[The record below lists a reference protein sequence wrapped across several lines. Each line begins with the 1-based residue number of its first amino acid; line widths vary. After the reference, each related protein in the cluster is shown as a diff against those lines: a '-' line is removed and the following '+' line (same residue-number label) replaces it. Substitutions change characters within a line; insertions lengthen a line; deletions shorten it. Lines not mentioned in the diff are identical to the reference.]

1 MTEQRYDLVTQWAH
15 AIDRAARSGALFGD
29 ASKAIALREIGTI
42 AGPRAGAIEIDAGLG
57 AGRLLRALVAD
68 DGAIMRQFVPWPFVG
83 DPIAYMSGRCVRLE
97 AGWPDH
103 LAERSIR
110 VTDLS
115 THPGGSGRWLCGKN
129 EHGRAVTLGLS
140 DNAPHFLIAGTTG
153 SGKSVALRSMI
164 VQFSR
169 AGDQLVLIDLKHG
182 EGLRDLDRL
191 PGAIGPLAITIDE
204 ARSALGW
211 AVTEMD
217 RRYEQH
223 DTIAARLVI
232 VIDEVQELADDPIC
246 VEALRK
252 LTAQGRAAR
261 VSVILATQHPTI
273 GAFGD
278 PTIKRN
284 VTGRIA
290 LRVADAKS
298 SEVAIGQSTP
308 RADHLLGAG
317 DAYALV
323 PSACQRVQIA
333 YMPKQEIARSL
344 GTQPAIAEWPAFV
357 AEQLNSG
364 APAGSYSGQELAI
377 SLIAATQGNGRPA
390 LVKNLI
396 SAGLPKPGSER
407 AARLLALGRE
417 QNESLIDQ
425 GYTFSPIESEA
436 RSKVRINH
444 EYEHAQQNARGFDLC
459 DRRAGD
465 RDRVDRPGLWL
476 AGLS

>member
-1 MTEQRYDLVTQWAH
+1 MTEQRDSLVSQWAH

-68 DGAIMRQFVPWPFVG
+68 DGAIMRQFVPWAFVG

-110 VTDLS
+110 VSDLN
-115 THPGGSGRWLCGKN
+115 TRPYGSGRWLCGKN
-129 EHGRAVTLGLS
+129 EHGRTVTLGLT

-164 VQFSR
+164 VQLSH
-169 AGDQLVLIDLKHG
+169 AGDRLVLIDLKHG

-232 VIDEVQELADDPIC
+232 VIDEVQELADDSIC
-246 VEALRK
+246 VEAIRK
-252 LTAQGRAAR
+252 LTAQGRAAQ

-273 GAFGD
+273 AALGD
-278 PTIKRN
+278 NPTIKRN
-284 VTGRIA
+284 ITGRIA
-290 LRVADAKS
+290 LRVADAKA

-317 DAYALV
+317 DCYAIVPGAIQRCQVAYIPKRDIERAL
-323 PSACQRVQIA
+323 IA
-333 YMPKQEIARSL
+333 
-344 GTQPAIAEWPAFV
+344 QPVLAEWPIYQAD
-357 AEQLNSG
+357 QLNG
-364 APAGSYSGQELAI
+364 APTGAYSGTEIAVSLITATRGGGRPTLI
-377 SLIAATQGNGRPA
+377 KDLIAA
-390 LVKNLI
+390 NL
-396 SAGLPKPGSER
+396 SKPGSDR
-407 AARLLALGRE
+407 AARLLALGRDLN
-417 QNESLIDQ
+417 QALGDQ
-425 GYTFSPIESEA
+425 GYALSAIESE
-436 RSKVRINH
+436 
-444 EYEHAQQNARGFDLC
+444 ETE
-459 DRRAGD
+459 
-465 RDRVDRPGLWL
+465 
-476 AGLS
+476 

>member
-1 MTEQRYDLVTQWAH
+1 MTEQRDNLVSQWAY

-29 ASKAIALREIGTI
+29 ASKAIAPREIGTI

-68 DGAIMRQFVPWPFVG
+68 DGAIMRQFVPWAFVG

-110 VTDLS
+110 VSDLN
-115 THPGGSGRWLCGKN
+115 TRPYGSGRWLCGKN
-129 EHGRAVTLGLS
+129 EHGRTVTLGLT

-164 VQFSR
+164 VQLSH
-169 AGDQLVLIDLKHG
+169 AGDRLVLIDLKHG

-223 DTIAARLVI
+223 DTLAARLVI
-232 VIDEVQELADDPIC
+232 VIDEVQELADDSIC
-246 VEALRK
+246 VEAIRR

-273 GAFGD
+273 AALGD
-278 PTIKRN
+278 NPTIKRN
-284 VTGRIA
+284 ITGRIA
-290 LRVADAKS
+290 LRVADAKA

-317 DAYALV
+317 DCYAIV
-323 PSACQRVQIA
+323 PGAIQRCQVA
-333 YMPKQEIARSL
+333 YMPKHDIERSL
-344 GTQPAIAEWPAFV
+344 GTQPALAEWPAFE

-364 APAGSYSGQELAI
+364 APAGAYSGQELAI

-396 SAGLPKPGSER
+396 GAGLPKPGSDR
-407 AARLLALGRE
+407 AARLLALGRD
-417 QNESLIDQ
+417 QNDSLIDQ
-425 GYTFSPIESEA
+425 GYTLSPIESE
-436 RSKVRINH
+436 
-444 EYEHAQQNARGFDLC
+444 EQ
-459 DRRAGD
+459 
-465 RDRVDRPGLWL
+465 P
-476 AGLS
+476 